1 MSTKIKDQAN
11 SGFTLI
17 ELLVVIAIIAIL
29 AAMLLPALAKAKEKG
44 QRMNCVSNLHQM
56 GFGLLMYADDSGGM
70 IPRGNEPLWY
80 QIFSTYLGARN
91 TNAFKKVHVYTCPSY
106 PDKKQLIC
114 YVVNS
119 WQFYGPTDARGFE
132 VEGMTKISRIK
143 KPVDT
148 IYFADNEYGSW
159 RPIISDTGTTIS
171 EDLNDVWQPEHL
183 PYAADGRTLNP
194 ERRVALARHGNGCNL
209 LYFDGHSAWKKA
221 KLIVV
226 DDWREEKRW

>member
-1 MSTKIKDQAN
+1 MTINESWGYNPRDTHYKSARRLIHTLCEVAGKGGNLLLNVGPMGDGRLPAELTDRLDVVRAWMGRN
-11 SGFTLI
+11 S
-17 ELLVVIAIIAIL
+17 ESIL
-29 AAMLLPALAKAKEKG
+29 GTSPALA
-44 QRMNCVSNLHQM
+44 
-56 GFGLLMYADDSGGM
+56 
-70 IPRGNEPLWY
+70 P
-80 QIFSTYLGARN
+80 
-91 TNAFKKVHVYTCPSY
+91 
-106 PDKKQLIC
+106 
-114 YVVNS
+114 
-119 WQFYGPTDARGFE
+119 WQFYGPTDTRGFE

-183 PYAADGRTLNP
+183 PYAADGHVINS

-221 KLIVV
+221 KLIVM